1 MEGSG
6 SVYKVLIV
14 DDEREL
20 VEGIEMNLRSEGYI
34 ILKAFDGE
42 TAVRIAVEESPHVI
56 VLDFMLPGIGGLDV
70 IRELKRL
77 GVHSRIIVLSALKD
91 VMDRIIGIEVGADDY
106 LPKPFSMRERQARVR
121 ARLRFRN
128 QEPSE
133 TILQYRFD
141 NCEIDFGKYTA
152 IKNGQAVDLT
162 AKEFEVLRFLVQN
175 RGQVVSRDTL
185 LDKVWG
191 YEAYPTTRTVD
202 NHILKLRKKLER
214 NPSKPR
220 YLLSIYGGGYTFV
233 G

>member
-1 MEGSG
+1 M
-6 SVYKVLIV
+6 YKVLIV

-20 VEGIEMNLRSEGYI
+20 VEGIEMNLRDEGYV

-42 TAVRIAVEESPHVI
+42 TAVRVAVEESPHVI
-56 VLDFMLPGIGGLDV
+56 VLDLMLPGIGGLDV

-77 GVHSRIIVLSALKD
+77 RVPSRIIVLSALKD

-106 LPKPFSMRERQARVR
+106 LPKPFSMRELKARVR
-121 ARLRFRN
+121 ARLRYRN
-128 QEPSE
+128 QESSE
-133 TILQYRFD
+133 TVAQYEFD
-141 NCEIDFGKYTA
+141 NFRIDFGRYTA
-152 IKNGQAVDLT
+152 RKDGRTIDLT
-162 AKEFEVLRFLVQN
+162 PKEFDVLRFLVQN
-175 RGQVVSRDTL
+175 RGQVVSRDML

-191 YEAYPTTRTVD
+191 YDAYPTTRTVD
-202 NHILKLRKKLER
+202 NHILKLRKKLEP